1 MKSHVKENQF
11 KSLISTGMRQTETE
25 NGFDVEFSQM
35 FNDIIA
41 YQYEGATFKNWFRSN
56 DNKWSV
62 DVYKT
67 VSGNSNKYH
76 ATGNSINDCI
86 NNAKAYF
93 GDDKK

>member
-1 MKSHVKENQF
+1 MKENQF

-25 NGFDVEFSQM
+25 NGSDVEFSQM

-41 YQYEGATFKNWFRSN
+41 YQYEGVTFKNRFRSN

-67 VSGNSNKYH
+67 INGESNKYH

-86 NNAKAYF
+86 DDAKKHF
-93 GDDKK
+93 GDDVK

>member
-11 KSLISTGMRQTETE
+11 KSIIGNGMRQIETE
-25 NGFDVEFSQM
+25 GGFDVEFSQM

-41 YQYEGATFKNWFRSN
+41 YQYEDVTFKNWFRSN

-62 DVYKT
+62 DIYKT
-67 VSGNSNKYH
+67 INGEPNKYH

-86 NNAKAYF
+86 DNAKSYF

>member
-1 MKSHVKENQF
+1 
-11 KSLISTGMRQTETE
+11 MRQTETE

-41 YQYEGATFKNWFRSN
+41 YQYEGVTFKNWFRSN

-67 VSGNSNKYH
+67 TDEISNKYR